1 MEIKLPLS
9 ELKSVLP
16 VLSKVVPRNSSL
28 PVLRMLRVT
37 RYESGTIQLQ
47 VTDIDAFASFTFEGQ
62 PGEPVDLLLAFDTL
76 ARTAKGCSPTDHLT
90 LIQSDAGTFLRH
102 QIAGRPVERVVDTLA
117 IKEWPAVPDVREP
130 AITLDESIKEGI
142 QRAFACCSTETTRAA
157 IMGAWL
163 DASDPNAHYV
173 MGTDG
178 RHLFSANSFKLD
190 LKDPVFIPHHAILER
205 PEFKQD
211 GPWSL
216 TMQPA
221 EHEVGMGW
229 LQIKSKRWA
238 FTTRQQDHSMPNWRL
253 VVPETRTTTVVF
265 GNKATALLLDV
276 LPKLPGKDDPSQPI
290 RLDIVDKRLLVT
302 AGDKSTPQGTTLP
315 VDDAVVTGENLTI
328 TVDRNF
334 ALKALKWGLTEM
346 ALIDALSP
354 LVFSAPGRRLV
365 AMPMRT
371 EGLSPVSVPEPVEST
386 PPTEPTTQEEPI
398 IEPTMPTNTE
408 ETTEPQPVNRLAAS
422 PEAPTT
428 PEPPTKP
435 TIRSVIEQID
445 GIRDSLRST
454 VRQFGDV
461 VEALRVVEKDRKAT
475 DKEVEAVRETLRA
488 LQGVSF

>member
-1 MEIKLPLS
+1 MEIKLPVS

-16 VLSKVVPRNSSL
+16 VLSKVVPRHSTL

-47 VTDIDAFASFTFEGQ
+47 ATDIAAFASVTLEGH
-62 PGEPVDLLLAFDTL
+62 PGEPVDLLLAFDPL
-76 ARTAKGCSPTDHLT
+76 ARTAKGCSPTDHLM
-90 LIQSDAGTFLRH
+90 LIQSDAGVALRH
-102 QIAGRPVERVVDTLA
+102 QIAGRPVQRVVETLD
-117 IKEWPAVPDVREP
+117 IEEWPAVPDIREP
-130 AITLDESIKEGI
+130 AVNLDESIKEGI
-142 QRAFACCSTETTRAA
+142 LRAFACCSSETTRAA
-157 IMGAWL
+157 LMGAWL
-163 DASDPNAHYV
+163 DASDSKAHYV

-178 RHLFSANSFKLD
+178 RHLFSANSFKFD
-190 LKDPVFIPHHAILER
+190 LKEPVFIPHHAFLER
-205 PEFKQD
+205 SEVRND

-216 TMQPA
+216 TIQPP
-221 EHEVGMGW
+221 EHEGGTGW
-229 LQIKSKRWA
+229 LQIKSNRWTFTVKRE
-238 FTTRQQDHSMPNWRL
+238 DHNMPNWRQ
-253 VVPETRTTTVVF
+253 VVPDSRTTTVHF
-265 GNKATALLLDV
+265 GAKATALLLDV
-276 LPKLPGKDDPSQPI
+276 LPKLPGKDDPHQPI

-315 VDDAVVTGENLTI
+315 VEDTVVTGDNLTI

-346 ALIDALSP
+346 ALIDGLSP

-371 EGLSPVSVPEPVEST
+371 EGLSPVSIPEPVEST
-386 PPTEPTTQEEPI
+386 PPTQPTTQETPI
-398 IEPTMPTNTE
+398 TEPTMPTNTE
-408 ETTEPQPVNRLAAS
+408 ETTEPQLVNRLAAL

-435 TIRSVIEQID
+435 TIRSVIDQID

-461 VEALRVVEKDRKAT
+461 VESLRSLERDRKTT
-475 DKEVEAVRETLRA
+475 DKEVEIVREKLRA
-488 LQGVSF
+488 LQGVSL

>member
-1 MEIKLPLS
+1 MEIKLPVS

-16 VLSKVVPRNSSL
+16 VLSKVVPRHSTL

-37 RYESGTIQLQ
+37 RYESGIIQLQ
-47 VTDIDAFASFTFEGQ
+47 ATDIDTFASVMLEGL

-76 ARTAKGCSPTDHLT
+76 ARTTKGCSPTDHLT
-90 LIQSDAGTFLRH
+90 LIRTDAGISLRH
-102 QIAGRPVERVVDTLA
+102 QIAGRPVERVVETLD
-117 IKEWPAVPDVREP
+117 IEEWPAVPDIREA
-130 AITLDESIKEGI
+130 AIALDESIKEGI
-142 QRAFACCSTETTRAA
+142 QRAFACCSSETTRAA

-163 DASDPNAHYV
+163 DASDPKAHYV

-190 LKDPVFIPHHAILER
+190 LKDPVFIPHHAFLER
-205 PEFKQD
+205 PEVRND

-216 TMQPA
+216 TIQPA
-221 EHEVGMGW
+221 EHEGGTGW
-229 LQIKSKRWA
+229 LQIKSRRWA

-253 VVPETRTTTVVF
+253 VVPDTHTTTVHF
-265 GNKATALLLDV
+265 GAKATALLLDV

-315 VDDAVVTGENLTI
+315 VDDAVVTGDNLTI
-328 TVDRNF
+328 SVDRNF

-371 EGLSPVSVPEPVEST
+371 EGLSPVSIPDPVEST
-386 PPTEPTTQEEPI
+386 PPNQPTTQEEPI
-398 IEPTMPTNTE
+398 TESTMPTNTE
-408 ETTEPQPVNRLAAS
+408 ETTEPQPVNRLAAM
-422 PEAPTT
+422 PEAPTS

-445 GIRDSLRST
+445 GIRDSLRSN
-454 VRQFGDV
+454 VRQFGAV
-461 VEALRVVEKDRKAT
+461 VDALRVVEKDRKIA
-475 DKEVEAVRETLRA
+475 DKEVELVREKLRA
-488 LQGVSF
+488 LKGVSL

>member
-1 MEIKLPLS
+1 MEIKLPVS

-47 VTDIDAFASFTFEGQ
+47 VTDIDTFAGVTLEGQ
-62 PGEPVDLLLAFDTL
+62 PGEPVDLLVSFDSLT
-76 ARTAKGCSPTDHLT
+76 RTAKGCSPTDHLT

-102 QIAGRPVERVVDTLA
+102 QIAGRPVECVVETLD
-117 IKEWPAVPDVREP
+117 IEEWPAVPDIREA

-142 QRAFACCSTETTRAA
+142 LRAFACCSSETTRAA

-211 GPWSL
+211 GSWSL
-216 TMQPA
+216 TIQPGEREGDA
-221 EHEVGMGW
+221 GW

-253 VVPETRTTTVVF
+253 VVPDSRTATVHF
-265 GNKATALLLDV
+265 GVKATALLLDV

-315 VDDAVVTGENLTI
+315 IEDTVVTGDNLTI

-371 EGLSPVSVPEPVEST
+371 EGLSPVNIPDPVEST
-386 PPTEPTTQEEPI
+386 PPNQPTTQEEPI
-398 IEPTMPTNTE
+398 TESTMPTNTE
-408 ETTEPQPVNRLAAS
+408 ETTEPQPVNRLAAL
-422 PEAPTT
+422 PEAPTN
-428 PEPPTKP
+428 PAPPAKP

-454 VRQFGDV
+454 VRQFSDV
-461 VEALRVVEKDRKAT
+461 VESLRLVEKDRKAT
-475 DKEVEAVRETLRA
+475 DKEVEAVREKLRA

>member
-1 MEIKLPLS
+1 MEIKLPVS
-9 ELKSVLP
+9 ELKSALP
-16 VLSKVVPRNSSL
+16 ALSKVMPRHSTL

-47 VTDIDAFASFTFEGQ
+47 ATDIDTFASFTLDGQ
-62 PGEPVDLLLAFDTL
+62 QGEPVDLLLAFDTL
-76 ARTAKGCSPTDHLT
+76 ARTAKGCSLTDHLT
-90 LIQSDAGTFLRH
+90 LTQTDAGTFLRH
-102 QIAGRPVERVVDTLA
+102 QIAGRPVERVVETLE
-117 IKEWPAVPDVREP
+117 IEEWPSVPDIREP
-130 AITLDESIKEGI
+130 AVTLDESVKEGI
-142 QRAFACCSTETTRAA
+142 LRAFACCSSETTRAA
-157 IMGAWL
+157 IMGAWM
-163 DASDPNAHYV
+163 DASDPKAHYV

-190 LKDPVFIPHHAILER
+190 LKEPVFIPHHAFFER
-205 PEFKQD
+205 PEVRND

-216 TMQPA
+216 TIQPP
-221 EHEVGMGW
+221 EHESGTGW

-253 VVPETRTTTVVF
+253 VVPDSRTATVVF

-315 VDDAVVTGENLTI
+315 VEDAVVTGDNLTI

-346 ALIDALSP
+346 ALIDGLSP
-354 LVFSAPGRRLV
+354 LVFSAPARRLV

-371 EGLSPVSVPEPVEST
+371 EGLSPVSIPDPMEST

-398 IEPTMPTNTE
+398 TESTMPTNTE
-408 ETTEPQPVNRLAAS
+408 DTTEPQSVNRLAAL
-422 PEAPTT
+422 PEAPTN
-428 PEPPTKP
+428 PEPPAKP

-461 VEALRVVEKDRKAT
+461 VESLRSVEKDRKTT
-475 DKEVEAVRETLRA
+475 DKEVDQIREKLRA